1 MDRLRRCETAH
12 NKYLA
17 GKRCPLVACAGGTG
31 LGAVKC
37 LHSMEETLK
46 HMSMRAYDRL
56 PVIRYNEGYM
66 LPTLEKAGETY
77 AVRFAEGFDM
87 QYIFIIFEYC

>member
-1 MDRLRRCETAH
+1 M
-12 NKYLA
+12 
-17 GKRCPLVACAGGTG
+17 
-31 LGAVKC
+31 
-37 LHSMEETLK
+37 K

-77 AVRFAEGFDM
+77 AVRLAEGFDM
-87 QYIFIIFEYC
+87 QYLFIIFEYC